1 MSINFFKYRSTNNK
15 SFLNTSEY
23 GHLKGPLFERNFLK
37 IQKLLFATGP
47 ELTSDI
53 PLIDV

>member
-23 GHLKGPLFERNFLK
+23 GYLKGPLFERNFLK